1 MLSDVLESIA
11 PLPGFEIWNL
21 TTEAGSSPGDIQTTR
36 DTKES
41 NSVDDAMIQDTWTE
55 LRPWLDQ
62 DVFGNIPGQQCSLN
76 CTVQAN
82 VQMFTGITLD

>member
-36 DTKES
+36 YTNES
-41 NSVDDAMIQDTWTE
+41 NSVDDAMIQDTWTK

-62 DVFGNIPGQQCSLN
+62 DVSDNITG
-76 CTVQAN
+76 TVSYILKQ
-82 VQMFTGITLD
+82 FTSYLECFRI

>member
-36 DTKES
+36 DTNKS
-41 NSVDDAMIQDTWTE
+41 SVDDDMIQDTWTK

-62 DVFGNIPGQQCSLN
+62 DVSANITGTANISGQHIGGHY
-76 CTVQAN
+76 
-82 VQMFTGITLD
+82 FR

>member
-36 DTKES
+36 DTNES
-41 NSVDDAMIQDTWTE
+41 SVDDAMIQDTWTK

-62 DVFGNIPGQQCSLN
+62 DVSANITG
-76 CTVQAN
+76 TVSYILKQ
-82 VQMFTGITLD
+82 FTSYLVCFRI